1 MDPLSMTASLI
12 AIMQLAQTVVGYLND
27 VKDASKEQANIAMEI
42 SSVNTLLIPLKC
54 RVEGVQSG
62 DPWFAVVQKLG
73 DKGGPLDQFEST
85 LKQLKSKV
93 DPVDG
98 FKKAVRLLTWTF
110 NKTEVKAMQ
119 SRIERVKTL
128 AIFALANDTL

>member
-1 MDPLSMTASLI
+1 MTASLI

-27 VKDASKEQANIAMEI
+27 VKDASKEQVNIAMEI
-42 SSVNTLLIPLKC
+42 SGVNALLTPLKC

-85 LKQLKSKV
+85 LKQLKSNV

-110 NKTEVKAMQ
+110 NKTEVKAMR
-119 SRIERVKTL
+119 SRIERFKTL

>member
-1 MDPLSMTASLI
+1 
-12 AIMQLAQTVVGYLND
+12 MQLAQTVVGYFND
-27 VKDASKEQANIAMEI
+27 VKDASKEQRDIAMEI
-42 SSVNTLLIPLKC
+42 SSVNTLLTPLKC
-54 RVEGVQSG
+54 RVESVQSA
-62 DPWFAVVQKLG
+62 DPWFQVVRMLG

-85 LKQLKSKV
+85 LKQLKSKL
-93 DPVDG
+93 DPVNG
-98 FKKAVRLLTWTF
+98 FKKAVSLLAWSF